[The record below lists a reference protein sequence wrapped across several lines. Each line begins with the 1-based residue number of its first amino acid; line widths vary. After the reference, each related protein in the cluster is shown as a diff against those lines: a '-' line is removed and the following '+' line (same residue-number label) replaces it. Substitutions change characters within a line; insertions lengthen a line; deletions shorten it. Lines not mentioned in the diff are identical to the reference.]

1 MVLED
6 ATHTRKLELEELG
19 VFRYSLIMIMLSD
32 MVNREGAS

>member
-19 VFRYSLIMIMLSD
+19 VFRYSLIMIMLSSGAD
-32 MVNREGAS
+32 MVNR